1 MIKETFHQLDPQKK
15 ATILKSSHEVF
26 AEQGFDATTIRDI
39 VKLSGI
45 SRGSF
50 YQYFDDLGD
59 VFEACVQDM
68 AEKKMAYIQPWMDK
82 IGQIPFIDL
91 YESIM
96 VSGIE
101 FAYAFK
107 EEALS
112 IARVLKSNPP
122 RIQAIYRAM
131 KTEGLSMFKKLIEAD
146 QHSGFMSPYINTEV
160 LARSLYGFNE
170 HELMVW
176 FEEGMAQSELIEAA
190 KHYVN
195 IIKEG
200 IL

>member
-1 MIKETFHQLDPQKK
+1 MIKKTFHQLDPQKK

-39 VKLSGI
+39 VRLSGI

-82 IGQIPFIDL
+82 VGKTPFIDL
-91 YESIM
+91 YEDMM

-112 IARVLKSNPP
+112 IARVLKSNHP
-122 RIQAIYRAM
+122 RIQAIYHSM
-131 KTEGLSMFKKLIEAD
+131 KAEGLRIFTELIDADKK
-146 QHSGFMSPYINTEV
+146 SGFMSPYVNTEI
-160 LARSLYGFNE
+160 LAKSLYGFNE
-170 HELMVW
+170 HEIMVW
-176 FEEGMAQSELIEAA
+176 FEEGMDRSKLLEFS
-190 KHYVN
+190 KHYID
-195 IIKEG
+195 IIKNG